1 MWPGKEIALTEPAV
15 SQELSVGRGGRRNP
29 EYHGASV
36 VLKRSLS
43 LQNIRIYASVQPLAY
58 IPPTWRLHVEAS
70 DDWKANDY
78 GNEQCASKWTLI
90 AESQASR
97 KEAHFD
103 SSKGLIC
110 FGPFVMLSNC
120 ETAQVG
126 RIGSNASASR
136 FSLLGLYLDEGV
148 SIAFFQTHAGKSI

>member
-1 MWPGKEIALTEPAV
+1 MWEGGEDEIQNIME
-15 SQELSVGRGGRRNP
+15 R
-29 EYHGASV
+29 SV
-36 VLKRSLS
+36 VKRSLS
-43 LQNIRIYASVQPLAY
+43 LHNIRIHASVQPLAY

-78 GNEQCASKWTLI
+78 ENEQCASKWTLI

-120 ETAQVG
+120 ETAQGGVKDRFQCKRISLFAVG
-126 RIGSNASASR
+126 TVLR
-136 FSLLGLYLDEGV
+136 
-148 SIAFFQTHAGKSI
+148 